1 LTGHGDRVYHVAF
14 SPDGKRLAT
23 ASDDKTARLWDT
35 ASGKLL
41 TELTGHQGS
50 VTHVVFSPD
59 GSRLATASPADH
71 TVWLWR
77 VFPNTQALIDYA
89 NSIRPRI
96 SDGKTIKWREL
107 TPDERK
113 QFFLLK

>member
-1 LTGHGDRVYHVAF
+1 LTGHGDSVTHVAF

-23 ASDDKTARLWDT
+23 ASDDKTARLWDA

-41 TELTGHQGS
+41 AELTSHKDR
-50 VTHVVFSPD
+50 VRHVVFSPD
-59 GSRLATASPADH
+59 GKRLATASFDKTAR
-71 TVWLWR
+71 LWPI
-77 VFPNTQALIDYA
+77 FPNTQALIDYV
-89 NSIRPRI
+89 NSIRPRV